1 LFLVA
6 ADGTPGLN
14 RIERVLAYMIAASAG
29 LAFVAI
35 VLVLVG
41 GFAGWDMTGGIWPTV
56 VVLPL
61 IGLPFA
67 FLLIIAFLVVSA
79 ARRRRP
85 QNGAG

>member
-1 LFLVA
+1 MFLVA

-14 RIERVLAYMIAASAG
+14 RIERVLAYMIASSAG

-35 VLVLVG
+35 VLVLIAN
-41 GFAGWDMTGGIWPTV
+41 FAGWDTSGGMWPV
-56 VVLPL
+56 LLVLPI

-67 FLLIIAFLVVSA
+67 FLLIIAFLIVSA
-79 ARRRRP
+79 TRRRRP